1 MDQLEIVI
9 FGVLVAIAGLAVLA
23 RVVGVPYPILLVLGG
38 LALGFVPGIPRIELS
53 PDLVLLIFLP
63 PLLYGAA
70 FFTSLRD
77 LRANLRAITLNAVGL
92 VIVTMLAVAVVGHFV
107 VGLPWPVAFVLGAIV
122 SPTDPVAPATT
133 LRELRAPRRLVTVI
147 EGESLANDW
156 TALVLY
162 RIAIAAVL
170 SGTFSLWEAGGRFVL
185 TGIGGLAVGLA
196 IGFLIRAVRRRID
209 DPPTE
214 ITISILSGYAAYL
227 PAEGLGLSGVVA
239 AVTVG
244 IYMGWH
250 TPELTTPIMRIQGVS
265 VWEILTF
272 LVNAVLFLLIG
283 LQMPGVLEDLSGQSA
298 AALLGWAAAV
308 CAVVIAVRL
317 AWMFTV
323 TYVTRLLDRRPSQI
337 ERRASWQQRLVVG
350 WSGMRGAVSLAAA
363 LAIPLETGAGA
374 PFPQRDLV
382 IFLTLMVIIV
392 TLVGQ
397 GLTLRPLI
405 RLLRVEDDGGAE
417 REETLARVHTAKAAL
432 GRLEEIEQEDWIY
445 DDTVERVRGLL
456 EYRRRR
462 FAARVHGEDGSDA
475 YEQRSSAYQR
485 VRRELLAAERRRLL
499 ELRNAREISDEV
511 RRKVE
516 RDLDFEESRLET

>member
-92 VIVTMLAVAVVGHFV
+92 VIVTMLAVAVVGHLV

-122 SPTDPVAPATT
+122 SPTDPVAPATI

-147 EGESLANDW
+147 EGENLTNDW

-162 RIAIAAVL
+162 RFAVAAVL
-170 SGTFSLWEAGGRFVL
+170 SGTFSLWEAGGRFLL

-196 IGFLIRAVRRRID
+196 VGFVIRAVRRRID

-272 LVNAVLFLLIG
+272 LVNA
-283 LQMPGVLEDLSGQSA
+283 
-298 AALLGWAAAV
+298 
-308 CAVVIAVRL
+308 
-317 AWMFTV
+317 
-323 TYVTRLLDRRPSQI
+323 
-337 ERRASWQQRLVVG
+337 
-350 WSGMRGAVSLAAA
+350 
-363 LAIPLETGAGA
+363 
-374 PFPQRDLV
+374 
-382 IFLTLMVIIV
+382 
-392 TLVGQ
+392 
-397 GLTLRPLI
+397 
-405 RLLRVEDDGGAE
+405 
-417 REETLARVHTAKAAL
+417 
-432 GRLEEIEQEDWIY
+432 
-445 DDTVERVRGLL
+445 
-456 EYRRRR
+456 
-462 FAARVHGEDGSDA
+462 
-475 YEQRSSAYQR
+475 
-485 VRRELLAAERRRLL
+485 
-499 ELRNAREISDEV
+499 
-511 RRKVE
+511 
-516 RDLDFEESRLET
+516 